1 MTLVWKS
8 GLNLQSPASND
19 PLLDLNTQP
28 SLDLQFAAGK
38 TLDDRV
44 SGNNLVTFS
53 RASSG
58 TYVDSD
64 GLIKTSPVNL
74 FTDSEQFDQGW
85 GKTNLS
91 VSANVS
97 ASPDGALNADQVTVN
112 SDNNYAYILQ
122 GKSINSGSTN
132 TVSVWAKYVNI
143 QYIWLLGGESPNPF
157 AYFDLINGTV
167 GSTNGYNCTI
177 TSNGNGWYR
186 CSATITK
193 TSATGAEE
201 IGFGLTRTDNN
212 PIDNAVGDSAYIW
225 GAQLEEGSTATTY
238 IPTTTTISGA
248 PRFDHDPVTGES
260 LGLLIEE
267 ARTNLML
274 NSGTTDEMVAT
285 SGVVR
290 TSGGFAAP
298 DGSTEASR
306 VDLPAVT
313 GPNQVEIITEQFTGL
328 QTSTDYTASI
338 YLKGIN
344 GGELVYLTFAPGVA
358 TSFVAANL
366 TTEWQRFDITGT
378 TPTSI
383 LFFNVGV
390 DTRSGTGQA
399 NQPAQSF
406 YAWGAQVEANASF
419 PTSYIPTSGTTVT
432 RAADVA
438 SITGTNFSSWYN
450 QSEGSFFLH
459 ERNSYGSFLNLR
471 FELNQNSSPNSNAIA
486 FAVTYG
492 NGTRMSSRDSN
503 ATGSVDKTLVNVWTQ
518 GGSHKYAYGLEE
530 NNFSVVSGV
539 NSATDTSGTFP
550 PNLDSLSFGA
560 NARSTS
566 LSNNG
571 GTFSISRLTYYPY
584 RLADATLQEITS

>member
-1 MTLVWKS
+1 MRLTASRASITSS
-8 GLNLQSPASND
+8 GGAVLDAIQQED
-19 PLLDLNTQP
+19 PTLDLNFEET
-28 SLDLQFAAGK
+28 K
-38 TLDDRV
+38 TLTDDV
-44 SGNNLVTFS
+44 SGTNLVTFS
-53 RASSG
+53 RASTG

-74 FTDSEQFDQGW
+74 LRYSEQFDQSAWTKARTSIIPNDTAAPDGTQTAD
-85 GKTNLS
+85 KMVEDSTNAPRG
-91 VSANVS
+91 VYQSANPGQQTFSVYAKQS
-97 ASPDGALNADQVTVN
+97 ERSIINIFIPLSTGA
-112 SDNNYAYILQ
+112 AY
-122 GKSINSGSTN
+122 T
-132 TVSVWAKYVNI
+132 
-143 QYIWLLGGESPNPF
+143 
-157 AYFDLINGTV
+157 YFDISTGSIGTV
-167 GSTNGYNCTI
+167 GPSSTASIQDTG
-177 TSNGNGWYR
+177 SGWYR
-186 CSATITK
+186 CSV
-193 TSATGAEE
+193 SGSFVSGVTGVG
-201 IGFGLTRTDNN
+201 ISL
-212 PIDNAVGDSAYIW
+212 IDNQPAYQGDGTSGVYIW
-225 GAQLEEGSTATTY
+225 GAQLEEGTTATTY

-378 TPTSI
+378 TPTGT

-419 PTSYIPTSGTTVT
+419 PTSYIPTTTSAVT
-432 RAADVA
+432 RAADLA

-450 QSEGSFFLH
+450 QSEGTVFSQT
-459 ERNSYGSFLNLR
+459 SSVTNLQSDVTR
-471 FELNQNSSPNSNAIA
+471 TIYFIPENSSNVHSMSYRAGGFDDFAHATLINGAFVFTPISSGDPNYVNDKVGYAYSSTGGSTVHNSQA
-486 FAVTYG
+486 
-492 NGTRMSSRDSN
+492 MSSSTDN
-503 ATGSVDKTLVNVWTQ
+503 L
-518 GGSHKYAYGLEE
+518 
-530 NNFSVVSGV
+530 
-539 NSATDTSGTFP
+539 SAIT
-550 PNLDSLSFGA
+550 A
-560 NARSTS
+560 TS
-566 LSNNG
+566 LQLGYTTVYLNG
-571 GTFSISRLTYYPY
+571 HIA
-584 RLADATLQEITS
+584 RLAYFPTRKTDQQLIDLTT